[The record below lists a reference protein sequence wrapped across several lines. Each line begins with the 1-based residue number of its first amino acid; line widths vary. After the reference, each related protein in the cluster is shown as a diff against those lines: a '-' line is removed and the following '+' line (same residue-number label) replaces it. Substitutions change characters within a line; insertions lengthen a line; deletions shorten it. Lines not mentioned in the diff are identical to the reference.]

1 MLGKTLLMSGGK
13 TDLAFAS
20 EYLKCYSFDTVVCAD
35 SGLDAAHSLGL
46 SVDYIMGDFDSVS
59 SETLRAYQ
67 SGEIKQSKKPTFVQ
81 YPKAKDFTDTQ
92 MVLEWILEQGAEEIT
107 ILGATG
113 GRLDHFLSNLNILMK
128 PLKQGVPAYIV
139 DAWNRLYLIDCDATL
154 YRDKLFGK
162 YISFQPL
169 TERVYPVTLKGFEY
183 GLTDYTLVFGEGRA
197 ISNEMAEGVDEAT
210 VSFQEGVLIVIESR
224 DVGANELSEN

>member
-1 MLGKTLLMSGGK
+1 MLGKTLLLSGGK
-13 TDLAFAS
+13 TDLTFAS
-20 EYLKCYSFDTVVCAD
+20 SYLKNHSFDTVVCAD
-35 SGLDAAHSLGL
+35 SGLDTAYSLGIP
-46 SVDYIMGDFDSVS
+46 VQYVMGDFDSVS
-59 SETLRAYQ
+59 PDILQAYRN
-67 SGEIKQSKKPTFVQ
+67 GINGNPAFVQ
-81 YPKAKDFTDTQ
+81 YPTAKDFTDTQ

-139 DAWNRLYLIDCDATL
+139 DAWNRLYLIDGDTTL
-154 YRDKLFGK
+154 YRDRLFGK

-169 TERVYPVTLKGFEY
+169 TESVYPVTLKGFQY

-197 ISNEMAEGVDEAT
+197 ISNELAEGVSEAT
-210 VSFQEGVLIVIESR
+210 VSFREGVLIVIESR
-224 DVGANELSEN
+224 DGAEAGQA